1 MEEVRMRQEKTRLGT
16 LSEPL
21 PLEDMVLKTAVQY
34 FGDELLPYLGIREKV
49 HAVTPTEQIHLEARR
64 LTEDYNFAKQD
75 GSWIHLEF
83 ESDSVRKDDLR
94 RFREYEA
101 LISYTYR
108 VEVTTYVVCS
118 SRTKTVLSS
127 LTQGINTYHVIPI
140 RLKDWNADQL
150 FSELF
155 KKKEDGELL
164 EKQDLAPALL
174 APLMSGDMPQ
184 KERIVCMSRLLKAA
198 DTLNKDEILKMQAV
212 LYALANKFLDDEE
225 LEQVKEVL
233 SMTRLG
239 EMLVNDGIEKG
250 MEKGI
255 QAMITAFQELGISY
269 EESVRKIKEKFAL
282 DPETAR
288 GYMEK
293 YWR

>member
-1 MEEVRMRQEKTRLGT
+1 M
-16 LSEPL
+16 
-21 PLEDMVLKTAVQY
+21 
-34 FGDELLPYLGIREKV
+34 
-49 HAVTPTEQIHLEARR
+49 
-64 LTEDYNFAKQD
+64 
-75 GSWIHLEF
+75 
-83 ESDSVRKDDLR
+83 
-94 RFREYEA
+94 
-101 LISYTYR
+101 
-108 VEVTTYVVCS
+108 VCS
-118 SRTKTVLSS
+118 SRAKTVLSS

-164 EKQDLAPALL
+164 KKQDLAPALL

-225 LEQVKEVL
+225 LEQIKEVL

-250 MEKGI
+250 IEQGMEKGI
-255 QAMITAFQELGISY
+255 QAMVTAFQELGISY

-282 DPETAR
+282 DSERAR

-293 YWR
+293 YWK

>member
-1 MEEVRMRQEKTRLGT
+1 M
-16 LSEPL
+16 
-21 PLEDMVLKTAVQY
+21 
-34 FGDELLPYLGIREKV
+34 
-49 HAVTPTEQIHLEARR
+49 
-64 LTEDYNFAKQD
+64 
-75 GSWIHLEF
+75 
-83 ESDSVRKDDLR
+83 
-94 RFREYEA
+94 
-101 LISYTYR
+101 
-108 VEVTTYVVCS
+108 EVTTYVVCS

-155 KKKEDGELL
+155 KKKEDGEILK
-164 EKQDLAPALL
+164 KQDLAPALL

-250 MEKGI
+250 IEQGMEKGI
-255 QAMITAFQELGISY
+255 QAMVTAFQELGISY

>member
-1 MEEVRMRQEKTRLGT
+1 M
-16 LSEPL
+16 
-21 PLEDMVLKTAVQY
+21 
-34 FGDELLPYLGIREKV
+34 
-49 HAVTPTEQIHLEARR
+49 
-64 LTEDYNFAKQD
+64 
-75 GSWIHLEF
+75 
-83 ESDSVRKDDLR
+83 
-94 RFREYEA
+94 
-101 LISYTYR
+101 
-108 VEVTTYVVCS
+108 CS
-118 SRTKTVLSS
+118 SRAKTVLSS

-150 FSELF
+150 FTELF